1 MQSTLVSPPF
11 KRLQP
16 TLVRPLSIPS
26 EANSMAASEMRPQAD
41 SPMYNLSGIQP
52 PERLSQPTLVMQ
64 HSSSEASSAKP
75 SGSMLQSSL
84 ATPSSNAQQNSTSS
98 APEQKAKETSEA
110 SLAHKWQTMTIG
122 EINGTPVVS
131 DNKISN
137 KAQGESIVRATVHIL
152 SRDFTYMNKE
162 LFLTLYQQLF
172 GSPKPGDID
181 KVEVQSFLGS
191 KITTDFIQV
200 LVRDNTKWYR
210 LNPVYFERIAVLY
223 SIPPL
228 MKMDDL
234 FFSMSNRV
242 GLPPIRSMDPRIIAN
257 MIVQLEPKLISIGWR
272 YEALCPSRILDSEPL
287 YDLRRYLTVWH
298 PASPPNL
305 SGHTIQGPNA
315 TTQNFGHMLQKARGC
330 GMDAKSA
337 RKYLSSHSS
346 KVLESIE
353 KERQKE
359 IAKMLEQCEHVG
371 GTSPNTT
378 ISPPGSDRDR
388 NKVECTFATHQVY
401 DLIDSDHD
409 MDVDGVDFF
418 TSARNP
424 RASTPAGRV
433 VGEGNEMATAS
444 VRSLEGTLN
453 QEQPMERRHES
464 ELTREVIMDEPRPL
478 PLMQDPCGLKGGKR
492 PFGGN
497 VSDPEFR
504 TTLQMPTT
512 FRPIDHEALISTTQ
526 RLPMS
531 KDSLVKRQH
540 TEGQPSNDRHALMK
554 LRDRIEFVDLT
565 KDSDTEREIPPKGPN
580 PIHADLRVMKN
591 TGGLHALERIDSRKQ
606 DLMVK
611 IQGSD
616 SGKSGASKLNQG
628 GQRQILKQQ
637 RFKPYPGTVQAN
649 EVSSGVSGIRSDSGN
664 ISFTQGGK
672 ALGYIPPSEDGIFTL
687 PRPILPP
694 LDGKGIHPN
703 VSSSTTMQRVSG
715 VSMVGSEESSLTMAG
730 QLLSTTRDQILKARR
745 AALDVIIDYTWKMPL
760 NRVSATKHAASGL
773 PPSST
778 AQHQPS

>member
-1 MQSTLVSPPF
+1 
-11 KRLQP
+11 
-16 TLVRPLSIPS
+16 
-26 EANSMAASEMRPQAD
+26 
-41 SPMYNLSGIQP
+41 
-52 PERLSQPTLVMQ
+52 
-64 HSSSEASSAKP
+64 
-75 SGSMLQSSL
+75 
-84 ATPSSNAQQNSTSS
+84 
-98 APEQKAKETSEA
+98 
-110 SLAHKWQTMTIG
+110 MTIG
-122 EINGTPVVS
+122 EINGIPVVS

-137 KAQGESIVRATVHIL
+137 KAQGESIIRATVHIL

-162 LFLTLYQQLF
+162 LFLVLYQQLF
-172 GSPKPGDID
+172 GSPKPCDID
-181 KVEVQSFLGS
+181 KIEVQSFLGS
-191 KITTDFIQV
+191 KTTTDFIQV
-200 LVRDNTKWYR
+200 IVRDNTKWYR

-242 GLPPIRSMDPRIIAN
+242 GLPPIRPMDPRVIAN
-257 MIVQLEPKLISIGWR
+257 MILQLEPKLISIGWR
-272 YEALCPSRILDSEPL
+272 YEALCPSRILESEPL

-298 PASPPNL
+298 PTSRPNL
-305 SGHTIQGPNA
+305 FGHAIQGPNA
-315 TTQNFGHMLQKARGC
+315 TVRDFSDMLKKARGC
-330 GMDAKSA
+330 GMEAKSA

-346 KVLESIE
+346 RVLESVE
-353 KERQKE
+353 KERQGE
-359 IAKMLEQCEHVG
+359 IAKMLKQCEHVG
-371 GTSPNTT
+371 GTSPMTT
-378 ISPPGSDRDR
+378 ISPPGPDRDT
-388 NKVECTFATHQVY
+388 NKVECAFATHQVY
-401 DLIDSDHD
+401 DLVDSDHD
-409 MDVDGVDFF
+409 MDVDGVDFC
-418 TSARNP
+418 TSAHNP

-433 VGEGNEMATAS
+433 VGDGNEMATVS

-453 QEQPMERRHES
+453 QEQQMKRWHES
-464 ELTREVIMDEPRPL
+464 ELKREVTKDEPRP
-478 PLMQDPCGLKGGKR
+478 PPSTQDSSGSTGGKR
-492 PFGGN
+492 PYGGS

-512 FRPIDHEALISTTQ
+512 FRPFDHEASISTAPS
-526 RLPMS
+526 LPMS
-531 KDSLVKRQH
+531 KDSFMKRQH
-540 TEGQPSNDRHALMK
+540 SEQPSNDQHALMK

-565 KDSDTEREIPPKGPN
+565 KDSDTESEVPPIGPN
-580 PIHADLRVMKN
+580 PILADLRAMKN

-606 DLMVK
+606 DHAMVK
-611 IQGSD
+611 IPGLD
-616 SGKSGASKLNQG
+616 AGKSGTSKLHQG

-637 RFKPYPGTVQAN
+637 RFKPYPGTVRTD
-649 EVSSGVSGIRSDSGN
+649 EISSGVSGIRSDSGN

-703 VSSSTTMQRVSG
+703 VSSFATVQRASG

-745 AALDVIIDYTWKMPL
+745 AALDVVIDYTWKMPL
-760 NRVSATKHAASGL
+760 KSNRVSATKHAAPGL

>member
-1 MQSTLVSPPF
+1 
-11 KRLQP
+11 
-16 TLVRPLSIPS
+16 
-26 EANSMAASEMRPQAD
+26 
-41 SPMYNLSGIQP
+41 
-52 PERLSQPTLVMQ
+52 
-64 HSSSEASSAKP
+64 
-75 SGSMLQSSL
+75 
-84 ATPSSNAQQNSTSS
+84 
-98 APEQKAKETSEA
+98 
-110 SLAHKWQTMTIG
+110 MTIG
-122 EINGTPVVS
+122 EINGIPVVS

-137 KAQGESIVRATVHIL
+137 KAQGESIIRATVHIL
-152 SRDFTYMNKE
+152 SRDFAYMNKE

-172 GSPKPGDID
+172 GSPRSGDID
-181 KVEVQSFLGS
+181 KIEVQSFLGS
-191 KITTDFIQV
+191 KTTTDFIQV
-200 LVRDNTKWYR
+200 FVRDNTKWYR

-242 GLPPIRSMDPRIIAN
+242 GLPPIRPMDPRIIAN

-305 SGHTIQGPNA
+305 SGHAIQGPNA
-315 TTQNFGHMLQKARGC
+315 TTQDFGEMLKKARGC
-330 GMDAKSA
+330 GMEAKTA

-346 KVLESIE
+346 RVLDSIE
-353 KERQKE
+353 KERQEE
-359 IAKMLEQCEHVG
+359 IAKMLKQCEHVD
-371 GTSPNTT
+371 GTSPMTT
-378 ISPPGSDRDR
+378 ISPPGSDRDT
-388 NKVECTFATHQVY
+388 NKVECASATHQVY

-409 MDVDGVDFF
+409 MDVDSVDFC
-418 TSARNP
+418 TSTRNP
-424 RASTPAGRV
+424 RASTPVGRV
-433 VGEGNEMATAS
+433 FGEGNEMATAS

-453 QEQPMERRHES
+453 QDQQMKRRHES
-464 ELTREVIMDEPRPL
+464 ELTREVTKDEPRPL
-478 PLMQDPCGLKGGKR
+478 PSTQDPCGSKGGKR
-492 PFGGN
+492 PHGGN

-504 TTLQMPTT
+504 TT
-512 FRPIDHEALISTTQ
+512 FRPIDHEALISTAPS
-526 RLPMS
+526 LPMS
-531 KDSLVKRQH
+531 KDSFMKRQH
-540 TEGQPSNDRHALMK
+540 TEGQPSNDRHPLMK

-565 KDSDTEREIPPKGPN
+565 KDSDTESEVRPKGPN

-591 TGGLHALERIDSRKQ
+591 TGGLHALERIDSQKQ
-606 DLMVK
+606 DHVMVK
-611 IQGSD
+611 IQGLD
-616 SGKSGASKLNQG
+616 SGKSGASKPNHG

-649 EVSSGVSGIRSDSGN
+649 EISSGMSGIRSDSGN

-694 LDGKGIHPN
+694 LDGKGIRPN
-703 VSSSTTMQRVSG
+703 MSLSTTVQRASG

-730 QLLSTTRDQILKARR
+730 QLLSTTRDQILKTRR
-745 AALDVIIDYTWKMPL
+745 AALDVVIDYTWKMPL
-760 NRVSATKHAASGL
+760 GVGRVSATKHAAPRL